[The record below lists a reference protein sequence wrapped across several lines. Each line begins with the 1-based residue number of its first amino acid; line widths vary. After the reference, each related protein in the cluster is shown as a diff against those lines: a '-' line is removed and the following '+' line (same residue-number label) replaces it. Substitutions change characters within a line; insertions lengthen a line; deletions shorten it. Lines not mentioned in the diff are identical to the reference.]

1 MWCKKDI
8 IKATHQRDL
17 AVQHAMPEQT
27 EHFLRKLSFLQTVKM
42 IERCLC
48 RPAQK
53 DGRGYMRLTPVHDL
67 RDLFP
72 VIHLFK
78 LHILDRCTG
87 DNHAIVFI
95 FFHILKM
102 QIEFIQMAGR
112 GILGFV
118 TVHR

>member
-1 MWCKKDI
+1 METSVCLECGARKTSSKPRTSGI
-8 IKATHQRDL
+8 LRFSTL
-17 AVQHAMPEQT
+17 MPEQT
-27 EHFLRKLSFLQTVKM
+27 EHFLRQAVFSSDRKND
-42 IERCLC
+42 RDCLC

-53 DGRGYMRLTPVHDL
+53 DGGGHMRLTPVHDL

-78 LHILDRCTG
+78 LHMLDRCTG

-102 QIEFIQMAGR
+102 SDRIYSDGW
-112 GILGFV
+112 
-118 TVHR
+118 